1 MKKAI
6 KSSRTWGLIIM
17 MMLGAAGIQDAGA
30 QEYVAPA
37 VTVSKDKVKIDGKIF
52 YSHIVLEKQ
61 TLFSIS
67 KAYNVTIDE
76 IHQYNPSVKENGL
89 RKNDILI
96 IPATPA
102 QKEQTHKEQTRNHQ
116 VEQAPVQ
123 YEHAQEVSMDN
134 GAIYYIVNWY
144 DDLSSIA
151 AKFNVS
157 EEEILAANGLKSRKL
172 KNKQRLVIPAA
183 DENPVKINTVPDEQ
197 ENNETG
203 ENIDETDISDEQYSW
218 DFFAEG
224 EAISDL
230 WFNIED
236 KPKVCI
242 SVVLPFK
249 ADGRSASKNN
259 MDFYSGVLLAARDIT
274 DNNIDLELNV
284 IDIASEIN
292 EIDVDCLAESDV
304 IIGPILSKDISN
316 IQTITGGRCPIVS
329 PLDQRVENLATKG
342 RNLIQ
347 APTSQYAQFSDVA
360 NWIKE
365 DLKENDRV
373 IVISEKGARQG
384 DSGRS
389 IISVIS
395 SKGIEYTPISYSI
408 LEGRNIQ
415 HTLESKMTVTGVNR
429 VVVASESEAFVNDA
443 VRNLN
448 LTIHNKYNV
457 VLYSPAKIRT
467 FETIEIDNLHN
478 ISLHVSLSYNID
490 YNDEETIAF
499 LGKYRAMFGTEPT
512 QFAFQGY
519 DLTRYFAELIAK
531 DKDNWTSIL
540 DDETTELLQSN
551 VRFRS
556 TDSGSYINHG
566 TRRAVYGKGYAITP
580 IKISHSLQP
589 EE

>member
-157 EEEILAANGLKSRKL
+157 EEEIMAANGLKSRKL